1 MAVSK
6 IRKISSYSLLALAIL
21 TIIVTIAFFAGG
33 YIDPNAAKPEPKF
46 TDAIFYLMYCALGVT
61 LLAMM
66 GFASN
71 LKDPKRRRASLTGRV
86 SFIAIIVLL
95 VITYAIGST
104 DPVSLSLDFQ
114 KYNTD
119 FYLKFADMWLYS
131 IYVVLGINIL
141 ALIVFAIKGALR
153 SKK

>member
-1 MAVSK
+1 M
-6 IRKISSYSLLALAIL
+6 IGFAI
-21 TIIVTIAFFAGG
+21 V
-33 YIDPNAAKPEPKF
+33 
-46 TDAIFYLMYCALGVT
+46 
-61 LLAMM
+61 

-71 LKDPKRRRASLTGRV
+71 LKDPKRRRSSLTGLV
-86 SFIAIIVLL
+86 SFIAIVVLL

-104 DPVSLSLDFQ
+104 DPVSLSIDFQ

-131 IYVVLGINIL
+131 IYVVLCINIV

-153 SKK
+153 SKEVRSNT

>member
-61 LLAMM
+61 LLAMI
-66 GFASN
+66 GFAIN